1 MKEEAHI
8 KDSPIP
14 ASPVMPIQYDEDYTI
29 KFECKPG
36 ISCWNACCKAIDI
49 TLTPYDIVRLKNRL
63 GMTSAEFLAA
73 YTVPYEMDADGL
85 PGVKFR
91 TEDEAPVCLFVQD
104 EGCSVYEDRPTS
116 CRYYPIGLVS
126 QRKQD
131 EYVDNVSY
139 AVVVE
144 DHCKGHDEDREIT
157 IKDYRKEQGVEDYD
171 KHGRAWRQLILK
183 KKSSGPSIGKPS
195 KRSLQIFFM
204 ASYNIDTFR
213 EFIKSE
219 GFSQVYELTDEHL
232 EVINGDDD
240 VAFLGFSM
248 KFITQ
253 LLYGED
259 FLVMKTDA
267 EDSRVARRREMAAE
281 EQAGKGE

>member
-1 MKEEAHI
+1 MTDKKPHVD
-8 KDSPIP
+8 DSPIP
-14 ASPVMPIQYDEDYTI
+14 ASPVMPVQYDEDYTI
-29 KFECKPG
+29 NFECKPG

-91 TEDEAPVCLFVQD
+91 TEDDAPVCLFVQD
-104 EGCSVYEDRPTS
+104 DGCSVYEDRPTS
-116 CRYYPIGLVS
+116 CRYYPVGLVS
-126 QRKQD
+126 QRRQD

-139 AVVVE
+139 AVVRE

-157 IKDYRKEQGVEDYD
+157 IKDYRKEQGVEEYD
-171 KHGRAWRQLILK
+171 EHGRAWRQLILK
-183 KKSSGPSIGKPS
+183 KKSSGPAIGKPS
-195 KRSLQIFFM
+195 KRSLQMFFM
-204 ASYNIDTFR
+204 ACYNIDVFR
-213 EFIKSE
+213 EFVKSE
-219 GFSQVYELTDEHL
+219 GFSQVYELTDEHQA
-232 EVINGDDD
+232 VVSGDDD
-240 VAFLGFSM
+240 VAFLEFSM

-259 FLVMKTDA
+259 FLAIKANA
-267 EDSRVARRREMAAE
+267 EDARVARRKELAAE
-281 EQAGKGE
+281 EEKKK